1 VNVIGGGGVDHFFDR
16 SSAEPGANVFYDDG
30 EGTSVVSGT
39 GTQWHQRSVSRAFSW
54 HEEDRTLDWGHSWAP
69 DPRFSYDGDRGLVL
83 SAGLRY
89 YRYGFLRNPYASR
102 LDLRVGWSL
111 GLSQPLFDYSHY
123 FRDLV
128 GGSDLVLRYHWSGLE
143 IIDFYG
149 LGNESVPSGPTA
161 FHRTPHKRIEMSMMV
176 GIGDGESRQLG
187 IGPVIEYI
195 SADTTGTASYL
206 RTAQPYGSGRFTQV
220 GLQTV
225 FELDGRDRLGT
236 PSRGYRLEGGAK
248 YVPEL
253 LGVDR
258 GSFGEVHGRATAYV
272 SPPGGSPTL
281 ALRVQGKK
289 VWGTFPF
296 SESAFLG
303 GEASLRGLHEQ
314 RYAGSMS
321 LLGSAELRVD
331 VARILLVLPTDFG
344 LLGLV
349 DVGRVFHD
357 EQSSRWRAGFG
368 GGIWLAPLR
377 RSSTVHFTVARAE
390 RRNAIYMGVGLP
402 F

>member
-1 VNVIGGGGVDHFFDR
+1 M
-16 SSAEPGANVFYDDG
+16 
-30 EGTSVVSGT
+30 
-39 GTQWHQRSVSRAFSW
+39 
-54 HEEDRTLDWGHSWAP
+54 
-69 DPRFSYDGDRGLVL
+69 
-83 SAGLRY
+83 
-89 YRYGFLRNPYASR
+89 
-102 LDLRVGWSL
+102 
-111 GLSQPLFDYSHY
+111 
-123 FRDLV
+123 V
-128 GGSDLVLRYHWSGLE
+128 GGSDLVLRYYWSGLE

-149 LGNESVPSGPTA
+149 LGNESVASGPTS
-161 FHRTPHKRIEMSMMV
+161 FHRTPHKRIEMSMML
-176 GIGDGESRQLG
+176 GFGDGESRQLG

-195 SADTTGTASYL
+195 STDTSGTASYL

-220 GLQTV
+220 GLRTV
-225 FELDGRDRLGT
+225 VELDRRDRLGT
-236 PSRGYRLEGGAK
+236 PSRGYRLEGGGT
-248 YVPEL
+248 YFPGL
-253 LGVDR
+253 ISVDR
-258 GSFGEVHGRATAYV
+258 GAFGEVHGQATAYV

-289 VWGTFPF
+289 VWGTYPF

-303 GEASLRGLHEQ
+303 GQGSLRGLHEQ

-357 EQSSRWRAGFG
+357 EESSRWRTGFG

-390 RRNAIYMGVGLP
+390 GRNAIYLGVGLP